1 MCNEM
6 SQSERATGEG
16 QAQEQCVTTIQ
27 VRGGGGVGR
36 VKLKEAIPPKTL
48 SSLVAERFLKGAA

>member
-16 QAQEQCVTTIQ
+16 QAQEQCVTIQ